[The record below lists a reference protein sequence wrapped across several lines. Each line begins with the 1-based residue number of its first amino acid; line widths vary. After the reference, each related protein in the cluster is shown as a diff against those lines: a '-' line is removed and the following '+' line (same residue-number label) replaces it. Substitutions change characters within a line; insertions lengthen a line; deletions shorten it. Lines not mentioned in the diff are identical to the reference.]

1 MSLGGYFYMF
11 TKYRRLCIINLTKE
25 SLNRFTILGGDGGMY
40 MTKERKEPLYEKRNI
55 HRFNLKKLKENAV
68 RVNQVNGKIKLDKH
82 NKADLDWY
90 FG

>member
-1 MSLGGYFYMF
+1 
-11 TKYRRLCIINLTKE
+11 
-25 SLNRFTILGGDGGMY
+25 